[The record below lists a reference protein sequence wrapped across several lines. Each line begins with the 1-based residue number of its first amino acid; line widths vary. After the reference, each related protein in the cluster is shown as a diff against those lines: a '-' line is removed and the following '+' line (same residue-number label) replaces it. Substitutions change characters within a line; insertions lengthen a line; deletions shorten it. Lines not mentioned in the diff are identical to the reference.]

1 MHKENCEIVSP
12 PDTSFLEIN
21 MSIRRLAVGLPI
33 IALLAACQTG
43 DPVTNSTATGALAGA
58 ALGAAVS
65 SSSDRTQGAIIG
77 ATVGGLAGNM
87 IGRNNAGQCVYRRA
101 DGSTYTAAC

>member
-1 MHKENCEIVSP
+1 
-12 PDTSFLEIN
+12 
-21 MSIRRLAVGLPI
+21 MSYHRLVIGLPL

-65 SSSDRTQGAIIG
+65 SSSDRTQGAVIG
-77 ATVGGLAGNM
+77 AATGGLIGNM
-87 IGRNNAGQCVYRRA
+87 IGRNNAGQCVYRTA
-101 DGSTYTAAC
+101 DGRQYTAAC

>member
-1 MHKENCEIVSP
+1 
-12 PDTSFLEIN
+12 
-21 MSIRRLAVGLPI
+21 MSIRRLAIGLPI

-65 SSSDRTQGAIIG
+65 SSGDRTKGAIIG
-77 ATVGGLAGNM
+77 ATAGGLAGNM